1 MGRRAKS
8 VDVARS
14 EARLY
19 LEKAKQFA
27 TEGRSAFEAG
37 RQDAALLAAVHA
49 AISAGDAITAAL
61 AGQRSAE
68 SDHQRAVDF
77 LEAVVGS
84 EEEAGQHIRQ
94 IRMLLAKKNVVEYES
109 RRTTQT
115 EAVEGV
121 ARAER
126 VVAWAE
132 RLVRD
137 SAV

>member
-27 TEGRSAFEAG
+27 IEARSAFEAQ
-37 RQDAALLAAVHA
+37 RHDAALLAAVHA
-49 AISAGDAITAAL
+49 AISAGDSITAAL

-84 EEEAGQHIRQ
+84 EEDVGRHIRQ

-109 RRTTQT
+109 RRTT
-115 EAVEGV
+115 ERESAEGV
-121 ARAER
+121 ARADR
-126 VVAWAE
+126 VVSWAE
-132 RLVRD
+132 GLVRD